1 MKNSKGVTIVFITII
16 ILVIILIAFLV
27 YEIVF
32 VDIFDIMNKNEV
44 AKNNKP
50 ILNISTNVNEI
61 NEDEIN
67 ITQNVQQNEEYTN
80 LENIFVGSFSYFAIG
95 LFTSISDS
103 VYDFLLGASNV
114 IISPLCGNVFVVLP
128 QRFNHNL

>member
-1 MKNSKGVTIVFITII
+1 MKNSKGITIVFITII

-61 NEDEIN
+61 NE
-67 ITQNVQQNEEYTN
+67 TSM
-80 LENIFVGSFSYFAIG
+80 LAKSHKGSLTAFPSF
-95 LFTSISDS
+95 
-103 VYDFLLGASNV
+103 
-114 IISPLCGNVFVVLP
+114 
-128 QRFNHNL
+128 

>member
-67 ITQNVQQNEEYTN
+67 ITENVQQNEEYTN
-80 LENIFVGSFSYFAIG
+80 LENLYIY
-95 LFTSISDS
+95 
-103 VYDFLLGASNV
+103 YLLICV
-114 IISPLCGNVFVVLP
+114 PFELIM
-128 QRFNHNL
+128 